1 MSETNNQNQELS
13 VEHFEQIDEAPKL
26 NIVRAGF
33 KSTVTK
39 VGGSMRDMG
48 NVPLEALTIRKG
60 YNVRLRGQRYEQRV
74 NALAQ
79 SIVANGYRQDKPI
92 TCSVEREGSVEVIYV
107 VSGHTRLAAIHK
119 ANEQGADIRSVPV
132 ICIPEGTTSADLT
145 LDLMI
150 SNDGEPLTMYE
161 QGLVNERLVRDEGLT
176 AVEVARRQGV
186 TEGHIRNT
194 LELRKAPAQIV
205 QWFADGVVSETF
217 ALEIMRK
224 HGDKAVQVIQ
234 KALDKAAMAG
244 KTKVTA
250 SAVDGPKIPAK
261 VSVAAVSAVEGFVN
275 RLDENVLRRVVADP
289 EQDQGAQDD
298 EPVSIPAGLL
308 RELLKANTEIESF
321 RQSLVEKE
329 EKAKERQVKER
340 ERQERREKRQ
350 ALKAE
355 REARALAR
363 AKEKLARAEALEAE
377 RQSKSSLPAMAARG
391 NTISVSASEGY
402 ERDRSEANDVPNYD
416 DDWMN
421 QADD

>member
-1 MSETNNQNQELS
+1 MSETNHANNESAIEHLER
-13 VEHFEQIDEAPKL
+13 VEQGPNL

-33 KSTVTK
+33 KSTITK
-39 VGGSMRDMG
+39 AGGSMRDMG
-48 NVPLEALTIRKG
+48 NVPLKALRIRNG
-60 YNVRLRGQRYEQRV
+60 YNVRLPGQRYLQRV

-79 SIVANGYRQDKPI
+79 SILANGYRQDKPI
-92 TCSVEREGSVEVIYV
+92 TCSVEREGGTEVIYV

-119 ANEQGADIRSVPV
+119 ANEQGADISSVPV
-132 ICIPEGTTSADLT
+132 ICVPEGTTSTDLT

-161 QGLVNERLVRDEGLT
+161 QGLVNERLIRDEGLT

-234 KALDKAAMAG
+234 KGLDKAAQAG

-250 SAVDGPKIPAK
+250 AAVDGPKIPSK
-261 VSVAAVSAVEGFVN
+261 VSVVAVSAVEGFVS
-275 RLDENVLRRVVADP
+275 RLDQELLRRVVADP
-289 EQDQGAQDD
+289 DEGQGASDD

-308 RELLKANTEIESF
+308 RELLKANNEIESF
-321 RQSLVEKE
+321 RQSVVEKE
-329 EKAKERQVKER
+329 EKAKERQIKER

-355 REARALAR
+355 REARLLAR
-363 AKEKLARAEALEAE
+363 AQAKLQKEQASDSNGQGKTN
-377 RQSKSSLPAMAARG
+377 LPALGARG
-391 NTISVSASEGY
+391 DSISVLPADDY
-402 ERDRSEANDVPNYD
+402 ERDRSDVEGVPNYD
-416 DDWMN
+416 DQWMN